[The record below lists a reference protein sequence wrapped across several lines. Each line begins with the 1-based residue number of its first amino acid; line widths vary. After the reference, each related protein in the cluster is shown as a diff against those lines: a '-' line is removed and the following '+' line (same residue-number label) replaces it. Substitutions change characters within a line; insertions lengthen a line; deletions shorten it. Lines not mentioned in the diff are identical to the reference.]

1 MSNEVQALI
10 TILKQASEQSPA
22 AQSWPVA
29 VDTWFSYCDAAEMSL
44 LFQELLRLDVP
55 LDEGSQTAW
64 GKLLEQFLDL
74 NRRSSAFI
82 ATDSSQEHNE
92 LPERQDLIEL
102 YSFLGTES
110 RIRHQILLL
119 LAMRAD
125 DASTEAVVSL
135 LINDPPLEVA
145 GFAIALSPY
154 LQRDTNWDLLFPA
167 LFQALRHPI
176 AAAAVLDLANYL
188 CRNSKLTPHA
198 ATPISTQLVQLLSG
212 VVQQLSMIEDGS
224 SIKQHADLTAS
235 DIAEQVNQGVSLA
248 VSLCDAL
255 ALVGDPE
262 LSSAVF
268 QAMNLGHRRIQVE
281 AAAALVKLGQDAGR
295 QRLVTLA
302 EEPAIRIRVLKY
314 AEELSVIDEVDVQY
328 TTPTARAEGELA
340 LYLAQPHI
348 MGLPPKQ
355 LELYDE
361 AEMYWPG
368 FDDPQTCFLFR
379 YEYRLGDEPLMNI
392 AIATPEVQ
400 SVAADLTHCSPEDIY
415 ALFAAEGVT
424 HNEIFEMAAN
434 DLDSQAEIDMMR
446 LQRRA
451 HDRGYEQIQLIQL
464 GFFFGDRVLSAA
476 ATRGGVTGI
485 VIVDAADDIWFAQ
498 ENIQRPLTARDA
510 YNIYKGR
517 KLLATFNPELDTQLE
532 IGLESSSD
540 DSV

>member
-10 TILKQASEQSPA
+10 TILKQAAEQSRT

-44 LFQELLRLDVP
+44 LFQELVQLEVP
-55 LDEGSQTAW
+55 LDEGAQTAW
-64 GKLLEQFLDL
+64 GKLLEQFIDL
-74 NRRSSAFI
+74 QRRSSVLVGV
-82 ATDSSQEHNE
+82 DSSQEHNA

-102 YSFLGTES
+102 YSFLGAES

-119 LAMRAD
+119 LAMRAA
-125 DASTEAVVSL
+125 DANTEAVVSL

-154 LQRDTNWDLLFPA
+154 LQCDTNWDLLFPA

-198 ATPISTQLVQLLSG
+198 ATPISSQLVQLLTG
-212 VVQQLSMIEDGS
+212 VVEQLSMIEDGS
-224 SIKQHADLTAS
+224 IMKKNSDLTAS
-235 DIAEQVNQGVSLA
+235 EIAEQVNQGVSLA

-268 QAMNLGHRRIQVE
+268 QAMNLGHRRVQVE
-281 AAAALVKLGQDAGR
+281 AAAALIKLGQDAGR

-314 AEELSVIDEVDVQY
+314 AEELGVLDEVDVQY

-348 MGLPPKQ
+348 MGLPPAR
-355 LELYDE
+355 LELYE
-361 AEMYWPG
+361 ESEMYWPG
-368 FDDPQTCFLFR
+368 FDEQQTCFLFR
-379 YEYRLGDEPLMNI
+379 YEYLLGAEPLMNI

-400 SVAADLTHCSPEDIY
+400 SVTADLTHCSPEDIY

-424 HNEIFEMAAN
+424 HDEIFEMDAN
-434 DLDSQAEIDMMR
+434 DLDSQAEIDNVR

-451 HDRGYEQIQLIQL
+451 HDRGYEQIQPIQL
-464 GFFFGDRVLSAA
+464 GFLFGDRVLSAE
-476 ATRGGVTGI
+476 ATRAGVAGI
-485 VIVDAADDIWFAQ
+485 VVVDAADDVWFAQ
-498 ENIQRPLTARDA
+498 QNPQRPLTAQDA

-517 KLLATFNPELDTQLE
+517 KLLATFNPEL
-532 IGLESSSD
+532 ESLRETSSESNSD

>member
-1 MSNEVQALI
+1 VSREVQALI
-10 TILKQASEQSPA
+10 TILKQAPT

-44 LFQELLRLDVP
+44 LFQELLQLEVP
-55 LDEGSQTAW
+55 LDEGSQAAW
-64 GKLLEQFLDL
+64 GKLLEQFIERQ
-74 NRRSSAFI
+74 RRPSVP
-82 ATDSSQEHNE
+82 ATADAAPEYDE

-135 LINDPPLEVA
+135 LINEPPLEVA

-198 ATPISTQLVQLLSG
+198 ATPISTQLVQLLTG
-212 VVQQLSMIEDGS
+212 VVEQLSMIEDGS
-224 SIKQHADLTAS
+224 IMKQDAALTAPE
-235 DIAEQVNQGVSLA
+235 IAEQVNQGVSLA

-255 ALVGDPE
+255 ALVGDPK

-268 QAMNLGHRRIQVE
+268 QAMNLGHRRVQVE
-281 AAAALVKLGQDAGR
+281 AAAALIKLEQDAGR

-314 AEELSVIDEVDVQY
+314 AEELSVIDQVDVQY

-348 MGLPPKQ
+348 MGLPPAR

-361 AEMYWPG
+361 TEMYWPG
-368 FDDPQTCFLFR
+368 FAEQQTCFLFR
-379 YEYRLGDEPLMNI
+379 YEYLLGDEPLMNI

-400 SVAADLTHCSPEDIY
+400 SVTADLTHCSPEDIY

-424 HNEIFEMAAN
+424 HDEIFEMDAT
-434 DLDSQAEIDMMR
+434 DLESQAEVDSVR

-451 HDRGYEQIQLIQL
+451 HDRGYEQIQPLQL
-464 GFFFGDRVLSAA
+464 GFFFGDHVLSAA
-476 ATRGGVTGI
+476 ATREGVAGI
-485 VIVDAADDIWFAQ
+485 VVVDAADDVWFAQ
-498 ENIQRPLTARDA
+498 QGSQRPLTAQDA

-517 KLLATFNPELDTQLE
+517 KLLATFNPESAS
-532 IGLESSSD
+532 ESNSD

>member
-10 TILKQASEQSPA
+10 TILKQAAQQSPA
-22 AQSWPVA
+22 AQNWPVA

-44 LFQELLRLDVP
+44 LFQELLQLKVP

-64 GKLLEQFLDL
+64 GKLLEQFIDL
-74 NRRSSAFI
+74 QRRSSLLTDA
-82 ATDSSQEHNE
+82 DSSPELTESPARQE
-92 LPERQDLIEL
+92 LIEL

-119 LAMRAD
+119 LATRAD

-198 ATPISTQLVQLLSG
+198 ATPISTQLVHLLTG
-212 VVQQLSMIEDGS
+212 VVEQLSMIEDGS
-224 SIKQHADLTAS
+224 IMKQHADLTAPE
-235 DIAEQVNQGVSLA
+235 IAEQVNQGVSLA

-262 LSSAVF
+262 LSSVVF

-281 AAAALVKLGQDAGR
+281 AAAALIKLEQDAGR

-314 AEELSVIDEVDVQY
+314 AEELAVIDEVDPQY

-348 MGLPPKQ
+348 MGLPPVR

-361 AEMYWPG
+361 VKMFWPG
-368 FDDPQTCFLFR
+368 FDEPQTCFLFR
-379 YEYRLGDEPLMNI
+379 YEYLIGDEPLMNI
-392 AIATPEVQ
+392 AIAAPEVQ
-400 SVAADLTHCSPEDIY
+400 SVTADLTHRSPEDIY
-415 ALFAAEGVT
+415 ALFAAEGIT
-424 HNEIFEMAAN
+424 HDEIFEMNAN
-434 DLDSQAEIDMMR
+434 DLDSQAEIDIVR

-451 HDRGYEQIQLIQL
+451 HDRGYEQIKLIQL
-464 GFFFGDRVLSAA
+464 GFFFGDRVLSAE
-476 ATRGGVTGI
+476 ATRDGVSGI
-485 VIVDAADDIWFAQ
+485 VVVDAADDVWFAQ
-498 ENIQRPLTARDA
+498 QNSQRPLTAQDA

-517 KLLATFNPELDTQLE
+517 RLIATFNPELDPEPETAS
-532 IGLESSSD
+532 ESNSD
-540 DSV
+540 DI